1 MSEIWD
7 CSFDPYVIQPA
18 KRQQYQYSREYIPG
32 NGISQHNHSGIP
44 GPLVKHFPK
53 IASALSGSPGQ
64 PAPSSHLKGEKNP
77 VHSASYLQLWITIN
91 SLEEQTST
99 SKHPRNSLLKEN
111 NNLLSSF
118 SAPKNTETPTNIHQ
132 KWTLMQLLPS
142 FATSIIS
149 FCGRDLQSGK
159 WFRKPSSLSVGVR
172 NGKTFIS
179 VLEQSYSQRQIRL
192 WAGRKRW
199 NWQWA
204 ADTYLS
210 VIEDGEKYQ

>member
-1 MSEIWD
+1 MSFKTRMYTDLFKHLVAVALELGISQNFQKRASNPLKFDSTTWSMRLENLGFSEKFWIGSQHWKTKACEDVEIWD

-32 NGISQHNHSGIP
+32 NGISQHSHSGIP

-53 IASALSGSPGQ
+53 IASALSGIPGQ

-111 NNLLSSF
+111 SNLLSSF
-118 SAPKNTETPTNIHQ
+118 SAPQNSETPTNIHQ
-132 KWTLMQLLPS
+132 KWTLMQL
-142 FATSIIS
+142 
-149 FCGRDLQSGK
+149 
-159 WFRKPSSLSVGVR
+159 
-172 NGKTFIS
+172 
-179 VLEQSYSQRQIRL
+179 
-192 WAGRKRW
+192 
-199 NWQWA
+199 
-204 ADTYLS
+204 
-210 VIEDGEKYQ
+210 